1 MPKMLSSKIDSHLW
15 GSFIKTKTKVV
26 GKKMTEID
34 RESKRLLSCAIDLG
48 TQILECGGD
57 VNHIEKIIHR
67 LCDAYGA
74 TQTDVFVITSSIV
87 VTMKRNDDAFTQ
99 TRRISHFNTDFRKL
113 DELVELASRLYKTK
127 PKFSEMEQEIKK
139 ACGSSISHPWL
150 EFFGNLLASGSFAI
164 FFGGNILDGLCAA
177 LCGAFIFI
185 FTKKLNKIWNS
196 QLIFYIL
203 CSLLTGL
210 MALFFAK
217 IKICS
222 NVDKVMIGSI
232 MLLIPGI
239 SLTNGFRDLFAGDT
253 ITGMLRL
260 LEALIQATAIACGF
274 ALAVF
279 LGGKIL

>member
-1 MPKMLSSKIDSHLW
+1 
-15 GSFIKTKTKVV
+15 
-26 GKKMTEID
+26 MTELD
-34 RESKRLLSCAIDLG
+34 KESKKLLSCAIDLG

-57 VNHIEKIIHR
+57 VNHIEKIICK
-67 LCDAYGA
+67 LCAAYGA

-87 VTMKRNDDAFTQ
+87 VTMKRGGDAFTQ
-99 TRRISHFNTDFRKL
+99 TRRINHFNTDFRKL

-127 PKFSEMEQEIKK
+127 PNFSVLEKEITD
-139 ACGSSISHPWL
+139 ACNLTVNHPWL
-150 EFFGNLLASGSFAI
+150 EFFGNILAAGSFAI
-164 FFGGNILDGLCAA
+164 FFGGNFLDGLSAS

-185 FTKKLNKIWNS
+185 FTKKLYKIWNS
-196 QLIFYIL
+196 QLIFYL
-203 CSLLTGL
+203 VCSLLAGL
-210 MALFFAK
+210 LSLFFAK
-217 IKICS
+217 IKICT

-253 ITGMLRL
+253 ITGVLRL
-260 LEALIQATAIACGF
+260 LEALIQAAAIACGF